1 MTTKQIKN
9 EWNRKAEELGCVARI
24 AGNKKSPSF
33 EMWTGSVTSDGYE
46 VVVKIDANKFG
57 QLISRFPEL
66 H

>member
-9 EWNRKAEELGCVARI
+9 EWNRKAESVGCVARI
-24 AGNKKSPSF
+24 AGNKNKPSF